1 MSSEVLL
8 HLVISLSE
16 VQSTFNF
23 SVSYIDCET
32 RAMCG
37 VFRALNVSNCSVR
50 YGEDSSYQDFSG
62 TISPQVNE
70 SFSIMELEEETIYY
84 FEVTFTVSNEID
96 HIYRLQRSYQ
106 SGTYIRTY
114 MHVYVHSICMCFQA
128 LHSYRRFPETH
139 TYVHACIPTY
149 LHTYVRILHV
159 LRGLH
164 SSQLLK

>member
-32 RAMCG
+32 RAMCA

-70 SFSIMELEEETIYY
+70 SFSLMELEEETTYY

-106 SGTYIRTY
+106 SGTYI
-114 MHVYVHSICMCFQA
+114 
-128 LHSYRRFPETH
+128 H
-139 TYVHACIPTY
+139 TYVRTCMCMYTPYACAFKLCTATGDFLKHIRTCIPTY